1 MIAESRDTG
10 ESDGCTTAN
19 FYQLQSPQVSSDGTV
34 LVYTASRRTSGA
46 RICPVNEANQAVVQ
60 RLGIEVR
67 LPGSIAISP
76 NGRYAITTPRAAGM
90 NNFHVVTDLVSG
102 VSNLV
107 AGGFN
112 GSGRRVTDD
121 ATIVTA
127 EASAVIL
134 IDRNGGTR
142 VLQTTSLVDDVI
154 IDRSGRTVVYETRL
168 APGIGTTTPG
178 RIASIDVAT
187 GRETEVITGLF
198 APGNLSMTSNGV
210 SVLFTEFDTSPGSG
224 SQLYVIGIG
233 GGVARP
239 ITHVVDQ
246 IGAVVVSGDGLV
258 GYAVTGSAQLVRIDL
273 TSGSVTE
280 LAPATPLLT
289 AAYRVWPADSNSP
302 GTTVA
307 AVGSLMEFGGFGLG
321 GIRQITLCGRSV
333 PVSTSIFFPGP
344 RLQVPWDLPEGPCQA
359 IAQSDSPFEH
369 AIDLNVRERDPQFEA
384 GIVLHD
390 DYRTI
395 TSGSPAHPGEVIVA
409 YMTGLGPVDD
419 NGEVKSGF
427 SCSFDS
433 AQGDILYAGLA
444 PGLTGSYQV
453 NIRVPNLHSSL
464 ASLFC
469 GWDPVTRA
477 RATVWLG
484 PF

>member
-1 MIAESRDTG
+1 
-10 ESDGCTTAN
+10 
-19 FYQLQSPQVSSDGTV
+19 
-34 LVYTASRRTSGA
+34 
-46 RICPVNEANQAVVQ
+46 
-60 RLGIEVR
+60 
-67 LPGSIAISP
+67 
-76 NGRYAITTPRAAGM
+76 M

-258 GYAVTGSAQLVRIDL
+258 GYAVTGGAQLVRIDL

-302 GTTVA
+302 GSTVA
-307 AVGSLMEFGGFGLG
+307 AVGSL
-321 GIRQITLCGRSV
+321 I
-333 PVSTSIFFPGP
+333 
-344 RLQVPWDLPEGPCQA
+344 
-359 IAQSDSPFEH
+359 
-369 AIDLNVRERDPQFEA
+369 
-384 GIVLHD
+384 
-390 DYRTI
+390 
-395 TSGSPAHPGEVIVA
+395 
-409 YMTGLGPVDD
+409 
-419 NGEVKSGF
+419 
-427 SCSFDS
+427 
-433 AQGDILYAGLA
+433 
-444 PGLTGSYQV
+444 
-453 NIRVPNLHSSL
+453 
-464 ASLFC
+464 
-469 GWDPVTRA
+469 
-477 RATVWLG
+477 
-484 PF
+484 